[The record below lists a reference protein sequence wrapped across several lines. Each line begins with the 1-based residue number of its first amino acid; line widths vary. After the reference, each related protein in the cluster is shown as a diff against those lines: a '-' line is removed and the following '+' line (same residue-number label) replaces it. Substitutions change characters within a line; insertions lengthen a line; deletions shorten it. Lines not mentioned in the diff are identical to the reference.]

1 MSVNCDLNLTVEQ
14 VILSVAREDDSGNII
29 IATTTETGGTALPC
43 DLQLTPEQVLKAA
56 FRDDLTLA
64 IQEV

>member
-14 VILSVAREDDSGNII
+14 VILAVAREDENGAII
-29 IATTTETGGTALPC
+29 IATTNETGGGALPC